1 MHRHLS
7 WKRIVVFSLGVFL
20 VISLRGALAQDDASL
35 DSLIVCKDTQRL
47 IFENTFVR
55 IIDDVIPPG
64 AAEGRHRHPH
74 GVVVTLAEADVE
86 TVNAAGRT
94 TKGRTRIG
102 AGWNEPTV
110 HEVRNVGTTPTHWI
124 RIDLK

>member
-1 MHRHLS
+1 MMTRKRLVLMFAVVASAVGMAGLS
-7 WKRIVVFSLGVFL
+7 R
-20 VISLRGALAQDDASL
+20 AQEPNL
-35 DSLIVCKDTQRL
+35 DSLIVCKDSQKL
-47 IFENTFVR
+47 LFENSFVR

-64 AAEGRHRHPH
+64 GAEARHQHPH

-86 TVNAAGRT
+86 TVNSAGRA
-94 TKGRTRIG
+94 TKGRTRLG
-102 AGWNEPTV
+102 ANWAEPTV